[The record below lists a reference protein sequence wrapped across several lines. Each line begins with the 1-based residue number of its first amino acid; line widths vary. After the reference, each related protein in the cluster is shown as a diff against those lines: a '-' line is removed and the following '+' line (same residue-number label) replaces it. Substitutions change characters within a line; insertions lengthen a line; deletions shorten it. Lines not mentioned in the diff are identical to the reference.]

1 MSHLEEALAR
11 QLLLCGIRGFQR
23 EYKFDPTRR
32 WRFDFAWPADLL
44 AVECEGA
51 IWTQGRHTRGSGF
64 SSDLEKY
71 NHAALLGW
79 RVLRYSSEMIDS
91 GKALQEIETALGLV
105 REANDAIPF

>member
-23 EYKFDPTRR
+23 EYRFAPPRK
-32 WRFDFAWPADLL
+32 WRFDFAWPDDLL

-51 IWTQGRHTRGSGF
+51 IWTQGRHTRGSGY
-64 SSDLEKY
+64 SADLEKY
-71 NHAALLGW
+71 NQATLQGW
-79 RVLRYSSEMIDS
+79 RVLRYSLDMIES
-91 GKALQEIETALGLV
+91 GQALREIETALGLI